1 MARIYQSRQLL
12 DPAYIEI
19 MNKRFDQQVDSN
31 KEQSRKVLEA
41 YNKLADNLVTRGG
54 NILQSGASMADYLG
68 RKSDIQSQFSQDELN
83 NPYAQAAAD
92 KYIRTGDPSSLL
104 SYRQLLSNEADKQ
117 ALAKERQQTAA
128 WHEKIREDE
137 AAKKETAETKAM
149 ADKAEIYI
157 EMLVD
162 KVRKTGNVND
172 LTAAEKATAR
182 QYIRQLKEKK
192 YDTTILEMKL
202 NNLLGTTV
210 QTTNEQTEDV
220 KTKETGLTTEEKQKQ
235 KEETANNIKDAAAAL
250 FEAAKTVDVR
260 NKEQVEQFNSKI
272 EELRKLRDENGLTA
286 EVKLPDAKKFVEKPT
301 LSAVREGYKTGKYT
315 AKQIQNWGYKWN
327 DDIGDWE

>member
-12 DPAYIEI
+12 DPTYIEI
-19 MNKRFDQQVDSN
+19 MNKRFDQQLDSN

-54 NILQSGASMADYLG
+54 NILQTGASMADYLG

-128 WHEKIREDE
+128 WHEQVRKDE
-137 AAKKETAETKAM
+137 EKKRIDAETKSIS
-149 ADKAEIYI
+149 DKAELYI

-172 LTAAEKATAR
+172 LTASEKATAR
-182 QYIRQLKEKK
+182 QYIRQLKERN
-192 YDTTILEMKL
+192 YDTTILETRL
-202 NNLLGTTV
+202 NNLLGTTETIV
-210 QTTNEQTEDV
+210 QPDGAKQEE
-220 KTKETGLTTEEKQKQ
+220 GLTTEQIAKQ

-260 NKEQVEQFNSKI
+260 NKEQVEQFNSNI

-286 EVKLPDAKKFVEKPT
+286 EVKLPDAKKYVEKPT
-301 LSAVREGYKTGKYT
+301 LSTAREGYKNKKYT
-315 AKQIQNWGYKWN
+315 AKQMINWGYKWN

>member
-12 DPAYIEI
+12 DPTYIEI
-19 MNKRFDQQVDSN
+19 MNKRFDQQLDSN

-54 NILQSGASMADYLG
+54 NILQTGASMADYLS

-83 NPYAQAAAD
+83 NPYAQAAAN

-128 WHEKIREDE
+128 WHEKIRKDE
-137 AAKKETAETKAM
+137 ENKRNDAETKSIS
-149 ADKAEIYI
+149 DKAELYI

-162 KVRKTGNVND
+162 KVRKTGNIND
-172 LTAAEKATAR
+172 LTSAEKATAR
-182 QYIRQLKEKK
+182 QYIRQLKERN

-210 QTTNEQTEDV
+210 QTTPEPSTLEQNS
-220 KTKETGLTTEEKQKQ
+220 GLTTEQIEKQ

-272 EELRKLRDENGLTA
+272 EELRKMRDENGLTA

-301 LSAVREGYKTGKYT
+301 LADVREGYKTGKYT